1 MRRWTGGWIAA
12 VLLLLAFGVPVLRA
26 QSNAARVTTT
36 QTEESVDATEP
47 DGTQTTTTTTT
58 TTSVIEGQG
67 GSPVTGGKPPAWTHL
82 VRIAAN
88 AGPIAFLLL
97 AWLVGAI
104 VHVRLVRR
112 EQAQFPV
119 VRGSRAPQT
128 VPMIVSA
135 LLFVVPAVLFIVF
148 EVRSRYEIRR
158 GIAGVVDEWQPV
170 MAHAWTALVIC
181 LALALIPWLLARR
194 ADTVA

>member
-1 MRRWTGGWIAA
+1 MRRWIGGWIAA
-12 VLLLLAFGVPVLRA
+12 VLLLFAFGVPWLRA

-36 QTEESVDATEP
+36 QTEETVDATGT
-47 DGTQTTTTTTT
+47 DGVQTTSTTTT
-58 TTSVIEGQG
+58 TTSVIEGG
-67 GSPVTGGKPPAWTHL
+67 IPSTSAAPPPAWTHL

-97 AWLVGAI
+97 AWLIGGI
-104 VHVRLVRR
+104 IHVRMVRR

-119 VRGSRAPQT
+119 LRGSRAPQT

-135 LLFVVPAVLFIVF
+135 LLFLVPAILFIVF

-158 GIAGVVDEWQPV
+158 GLAGVVDEWQPV
-170 MAHAWTALVIC
+170 TVHAWTALVIC